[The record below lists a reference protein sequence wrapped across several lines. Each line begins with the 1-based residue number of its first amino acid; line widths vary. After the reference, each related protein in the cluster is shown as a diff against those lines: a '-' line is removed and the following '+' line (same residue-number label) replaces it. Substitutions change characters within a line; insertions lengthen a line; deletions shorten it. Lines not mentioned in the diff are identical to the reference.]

1 MYEQNSFWTG
11 KKIAGAVVAAFAL
24 LFLIIT
30 GFKSFVT
37 VEKGHVGVVMNWGA
51 VDNKPLD
58 PGLHMVVPFKQTV
71 EEMSTQL
78 KSFEVTASAASKDLQ
93 PVTTKISIQHSL
105 NGALAPQAL
114 QNVGGLDQ
122 IDLVVVKPAIE
133 ESLKAVTAKHTAEE
147 LVTKRESVKV
157 EVTQAI
163 TAYIDH
169 TLSEKGIKGA
179 LDIANVAITDFQFSP
194 EFNQAI
200 EAKVKA
206 EQEALKAE
214 NEKRKRV
221 IDAEAKAAEQK
232 LAADAQAY
240 QIEKESVARALA
252 IKREADALAQNP
264 NLIQLR
270 AVEKWNG
277 QLPTFSGG
285 GQPVPFINVT
295 PPQK

>member
-1 MYEQNSFWTG
+1 MYQQNSFWTG

-58 PGLHMVVPFKQTV
+58 PGLHLVVPFKQTV

-93 PVTTKISIQHSL
+93 PVTTKISIQHSI
-105 NGALAPQAL
+105 NGAMAPQAL
-114 QNVGGLDQ
+114 QNVGGLEQ

-147 LVTKRESVKV
+147 LVTKREAVKAL
-157 EVTQAI
+157 VTQAI

-169 TLSEKGIKGA
+169 TLDEKGIKGA
-179 LDIANVAITDFQFSP
+179 LHIANVAITDFQFSP
-194 EFNQAI
+194 DFNKAI
-200 EAKVKA
+200 EDKVKA
-206 EQEALKAE
+206 EQDALRAE
-214 NEKRKRV
+214 NDKRKRV

-240 QIEKESVARALA
+240 QIEKESVARAQA

-277 QLPTFSGG
+277 QLPTFSGSS
-285 GQPVPFINVT
+285 PVPFINVT

>member
-1 MYEQNSFWTG
+1 MYQQNSFWTP
-11 KKIAGAVVAAFAL
+11 KKIALAVVGAVFAIFLVITAFM
-24 LFLIIT
+24 
-30 GFKSFVT
+30 SFVT

-58 PGLHMVVPFKQTV
+58 PGLHLIVPFKQTV

-105 NGALAPQAL
+105 NGAMAPQAL
-114 QNVGGLDQ
+114 QNIGGLDQ

-147 LVTKRESVKV
+147 LVTKREAVKQL
-157 EVTQAI
+157 VTEAI
-163 TAYIDH
+163 TAYINH
-169 TLSEKGIKGA
+169 TLEEKGVKGV
-179 LDIANVAITDFQFSP
+179 LHIANVAITDFDFSK
-194 EFNQAI
+194 EFNAAI

-214 NEKRKRV
+214 NDKRKRV

-240 QIEKESVARALA
+240 QIEKESVARAQA

-295 PPQK
+295 PPQR